1 MMPIGSSDDSLDDV
15 ERPERPEKAHQLDV
29 FDGFK
34 TPRVSDETGE
44 AESDESKPDDQ
55 NSTHCDGNGHDIS
68 INSDDDDDDDN
79 DDDDDDDNDDD
90 DDDDNDDDHHNDENQ
105 KKRRRI
111 REFISDID
119 QRVEG
124 TYDTMETL
132 RDSINRLIHSG
143 DCGPIEDGF
152 IYEHDPE
159 TWQLFRDVNDA
170 WSLFQTALDTLDS
183 RYHAL
188 HDGWWHNRRYEK
200 NKELN
205 AIHEENPANVNKH
218 QI

>member
-1 MMPIGSSDDSLDDV
+1 MKSSVV
-15 ERPERPEKAHQLDV
+15 EKLERHEESHKHDV
-29 FDGFK
+29 FDDSKAPEISDK
-34 TPRVSDETGE
+34 TDES
-44 AESDESKPDDQ
+44 ESDESKP
-55 NSTHCDGNGHDIS
+55 HDARATPG
-68 INSDDDDDDDN
+68 DDDN
-79 DDDDDDDNDDD
+79 D
-90 DDDDNDDDHHNDENQ
+90 HHDDENQ
-105 KKRRRI
+105 KKRKRI

-119 QRVEG
+119 ERVEG

-132 RDSINRLIHSG
+132 RDRLIHSG
-143 DCGPIEDGF
+143 DCGPIEDGY

-170 WSLFQTALDTLDS
+170 WSSFHTALDTLDS

-205 AIHEENPANVNKH
+205 AIREENPANINKH